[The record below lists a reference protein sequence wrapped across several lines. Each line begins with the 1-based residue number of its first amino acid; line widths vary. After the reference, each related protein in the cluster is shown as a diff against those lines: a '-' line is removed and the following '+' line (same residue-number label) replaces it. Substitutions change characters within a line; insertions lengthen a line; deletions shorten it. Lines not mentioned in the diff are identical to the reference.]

1 MLQLYTAVQKGYF
14 QHLYLTYNISHI
26 VYRVNLQHN
35 NIFALPAAPTYCCY
49 TTLGKNRMH
58 YINFSNQNYT
68 FTQNFTKYPVCT
80 DSRGTLEPKYHSTC
94 STGFL
99 CHPHR
104 PELS

>member
-58 YINFSNQNYT
+58 ILT
-68 FTQNFTKYPVCT
+68 LATKITRLHKILQSIQFAQTVAAHLSPNITARVQLA
-80 DSRGTLEPKYHSTC
+80 S
-94 STGFL
+94 FV
-99 CHPHR
+99 HPHR